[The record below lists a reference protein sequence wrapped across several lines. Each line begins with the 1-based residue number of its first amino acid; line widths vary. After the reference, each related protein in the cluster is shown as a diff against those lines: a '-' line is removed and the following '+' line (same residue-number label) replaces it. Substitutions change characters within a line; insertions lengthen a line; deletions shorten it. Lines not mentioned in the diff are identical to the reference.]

1 MLAWILLLLIYIDRK
16 CAKGGNLMNTQTN
29 EVQSESKTG
38 NAASHTSTAPITN
51 RATDAAHETIDR
63 ISGGAAKAEKRVR
76 GAVAE
81 GEEQLKSKSDEARVN
96 TEKAVAQVREYAK
109 RNPLMAAGIAFASG
123 LLVSRIIGR

>member
-1 MLAWILLLLIYIDRK
+1 
-16 CAKGGNLMNTQTN
+16 MNTQAN
-29 EVQSESKTG
+29 EMPHESKTG
-38 NAASHTSTAPITN
+38 NAASHTSTAPLTN

-63 ISGGAAKAEKRVR
+63 ISGSAAKAENRVR

-81 GEEQLKSKSDEARVN
+81 GEDQLKSKTDEARLN

-109 RNPLMAAGIAFASG
+109 QNPLMAAGIAFASG